1 MGMMSEI
8 ENRVSCRDFDSKEVN
23 KTQIDNILNAGRL
36 APSAKNRQPWR
47 FILISDSEVKK
58 TVLDACYGA
67 ESIESADKIIA
78 VCTTNINYVMP
89 NGQLAHPSDLTF
101 ASSFMVLQAEHEG
114 LGSCIVTT
122 YNEEI
127 LRDLLTIPFSMRV
140 FSLIAI
146 GYKKEGIEIKHERNT
161 LANICNNEHW

>member
-1 MGMMSEI
+1 MGILSEV
-8 ENRVSCRDFDSKEVN
+8 ENRVSCRVFDSKEVSD
-23 KTQIDNILNAGRL
+23 TQIENILNAGRL

-58 TVLDACYGA
+58 RVLKACYGA

-78 VCTTNINYVMP
+78 VCTTNINYTMP
-89 NGQLAHPSDLTF
+89 NGQLAHPVDLAF

-122 YNEEI
+122 YNEEV
-127 LRDLLTIPFSMRV
+127 LRDVFTIPFSMRV

-146 GYKKEGIEIKHERNT
+146 GYKKEGIEIKHERNA
-161 LANICNNEHW
+161 LIDICNNEHW